1 MDGLESLLRKAT
13 GIQLEPL
20 VKILDT
26 YQCSSSSPDDILQGI
41 RWLHRK
47 NIFED
52 FYRDVFGESE
62 SYRDI
67 LESLANHLEVSISV
81 RHDCEDIESLI
92 CQQVVGKYWVSLSPE
107 EKSEFARRVDAVATV
122 QPNGGEWK
130 KVGGLV
136 GALALANAGAFTTYV
151 LASSALAGITGVVG
165 ITLPFAI
172 YTSMSAALSVVL
184 GPIGWIGAAI
194 YGMYKISGTNY
205 EKLLPAV
212 LYIVALRYEL
222 TVRPNKVIGRVVI
235 PHDFESKRGKR
246 LL

>member
-1 MDGLESLLRKAT
+1 MQELESLLQQAT
-13 GIQLEPL
+13 GGQLEPL

-26 YQCSSSSPDDILQGI
+26 YQCRSSNPDDIVRGI
-41 RWLHRK
+41 KWLHR

-67 LESLANHLEVSISV
+67 LESLANHLEIAISDK
-81 RHDCEDIESLI
+81 HDCENIESLI
-92 CQQVVGKYWVSLSPE
+92 CQQVVGKYWDSLNSA
-107 EKSEFARRVDAVATV
+107 EKAEFARRIDAVATD
-122 QPNGGEWK
+122 QPNGSEWK
-130 KVGGLV
+130 RVGGLV
-136 GALALANAGAFTTYV
+136 GALALANAGGFTTYI
-151 LASSALAGITGVVG
+151 LASSALAGITGFVG
-165 ITLPFAI
+165 LTLPFAV

-194 YGMYKISGTNY
+194 YGMYKLSGTNY
-205 EKLLPAV
+205 QKLLPAV
-212 LYIVALRYEL
+212 LYIAALRYEL
-222 TVRPNKVIGRVVI
+222 KVRPNRVVGRVVI